1 MTGPGGM
8 LPTLVKSVLERGM
21 AAELTGHPWLPP
33 ITTRPAT
40 PCGNSRNGYRA
51 RVLDSEIG
59 PVELAVPRD
68 RNGSLPTVLAPK
80 SARRMGGLDEMVISL
95 YAGGMTVRD
104 IQYHLESTIGTQLSH
119 ETIPRH
125 HRGRRRRGQ
134 DLAVTPVGGVLP
146 GGLFLDALVVKVRD
160 GAHVTNKSA
169 HIAVG
174 VDLAGV
180 THGARGSGCS
190 PGRARSSGRGCAHN
204 WPTGACGTSLIVCCD
219 GLVGLPEAITAT
231 FGQTTIQTCVVH
243 PGPGQHAVRVL
254 RRP

>member
-1 MTGPGGM
+1 
-8 LPTLVKSVLERGM
+8 
-21 AAELTGHPWLPP
+21 
-33 ITTRPAT
+33 
-40 PCGNSRNGYRA
+40 
-51 RVLDSEIG
+51 
-59 PVELAVPRD
+59 
-68 RNGSLPTVLAPK
+68 
-80 SARRMGGLDEMVISL
+80 MVISL

-134 DLAVTPVGGVLP
+134 DLAVTPVGGLLP

-180 THGARGSGCS
+180 THGARDLGAVQRGREVLGGGVRTTGQ
-190 PGRARSSGRGCAHN
+190 PGRAG
-204 WPTGACGTSLIVCCD
+204 
-219 GLVGLPEAITAT
+219 
-231 FGQTTIQTCVVH
+231 H
-243 PGPGQHAVRVL
+243 P
-254 RRP
+254 